1 MNKCTNAVV
10 LTAAAYTESRLP
22 RLHPSISSSLYVLE
36 QCFWIMFGRD
46 ISLVFRRRK
55 ERLMFVIKLCCVDV
69 MALHGGGEKENDGS
83 SQQEQQ

>member
-1 MNKCTNAVV
+1 MLLYLLLLPTQRAVFQDCI
-10 LTAAAYTESRLP
+10 LA
-22 RLHPSISSSLYVLE
+22 ISSSLYVLE

-55 ERLMFVIKLCCVDV
+55 ERLMFVIKLCCVDG